1 MNPMPVSYGQLDDAE
16 GIASLFAAERQAML
30 RMATLMVGSVEVAE
44 EVVQDAFVV
53 VGRRW
58 SSLDRPGAY
67 LRTTVVNGCAQVLRR
82 RDAERRALAAR
93 VPSEEVELPSRLVEL
108 RDALDRLSERQR
120 VVVVLRYFVDIPD
133 HESAQ
138 MLGVRPSTVRSLARR
153 ALKVLRK
160 ELE

>member
-1 MNPMPVSYGQLDDAE
+1 MPASYGQLDDAE
-16 GIASLFAAERQAML
+16 GVASLFAVERQAML

-82 RDAERRALAAR
+82 RDAERWALAAR
-93 VPSEEVELPSRLVEL
+93 VPGEEVELPSRLVEL
-108 RDALDRLSERQR
+108 RDALDRLSERISLSSCCAISSISPITR
-120 VVVVLRYFVDIPD
+120 SPRC
-133 HESAQ
+133 SAC
-138 MLGVRPSTVRSLARR
+138 GHRR
-153 ALKVLRK
+153 ASRG
-160 ELE
+160 